1 MMEKAL
7 DKVLA
12 IIDRH
17 MSEYTQCMDG
27 IVTYELDIVESD
39 CALSKSEAE
48 RLDRQWKDAFER
60 RAELADIYTEI
71 MQTVMI
77 E

>member
-1 MMEKAL
+1 MDNVLA
-7 DKVLA
+7 KVLA

-27 IVTYELDIVESD
+27 IVTYEMDMVEND

-48 RLDRQWKDAFER
+48 SLDRRWKEAFER
-60 RAELADIYTEI
+60 RAELADVYAEI
-71 MQTVMI
+71 VQTVVV